1 MDKEAYGAS
10 GFEHGTVAGVLWQ
23 KGALGFAAR
32 SQANSGPERVGKEP
46 YFHLRSIAPSENTHS
61 NSPFGAVRIVLP
73 GHVRCAR
80 SSAWRCACNFSWG
93 PKPGA
98 WGKVDTG

>member
-1 MDKEAYGAS
+1 LKILFFSERRMDQEAYGAS

-46 YFHLRSIAPSENTHS
+46 YFHLRSIAPSKTRDVPRGS
-61 NSPFGAVRIVLP
+61 TCCNSA
-73 GHVRCAR
+73 
-80 SSAWRCACNFSWG
+80 S
-93 PKPGA
+93 
-98 WGKVDTG
+98 

>member
-46 YFHLRSIAPSENTHS
+46 YFHLRKYRTVLKNQSET
-61 NSPFGAVRIVLP
+61 P
-73 GHVRCAR
+73 G
-80 SSAWRCACNFSWG
+80 
-93 PKPGA
+93 
-98 WGKVDTG
+98 

>member
-1 MDKEAYGAS
+1 LKVLFFSERRIDKEAYGAP

-46 YFHLRSIAPSENTHS
+46 YFHLRSIAPSKHS
-61 NSPFGAVRIVLP
+61 
-73 GHVRCAR
+73 
-80 SSAWRCACNFSWG
+80 
-93 PKPGA
+93 
-98 WGKVDTG
+98 KVAS

>member
-32 SQANSGPERVGKEP
+32 PQANSGPERVGKEP
-46 YFHLRSIAPSENTHS
+46 YIHLRSIAPSKTPDAA
-61 NSPFGAVRIVLP
+61 NSPALVCEYG
-73 GHVRCAR
+73 
-80 SSAWRCACNFSWG
+80 SSPSEFPREHG
-93 PKPGA
+93 L
-98 WGKVDTG
+98 